1 MKRWLAAGGII
12 FASLIGVGLYID
24 RVVLG
29 PPLITIHNNSAT
41 TLHSVGVSGRGF
53 SLAIPMIEPSMSTT
67 VRVRP
72 AGESDLSLSFDA
84 SGKRVSKGDLAY
96 IGASG
101 GYRVYVEVDPE
112 FDVTA
117 KESLALQ
124 NLTKFFSSAL

>member
-29 PPLITIHNNSAT
+29 PPLITIHNNSGT
-41 TLHSVGVSGRGF
+41 TLHSVVVSGRGF
-53 SLAIPMIEPSMSTT
+53 SLAIPMIEPSTSTT

-72 AGESDLSLSFDA
+72 VGESDLFLSFDA
-84 SGKRVSKGDLAY
+84 SGRQVSKGDLAY
-96 IGASG
+96 IEASG
-101 GYRVYVEVDPE
+101 GYRVYVEVGPE

-117 KESLALQ
+117 KGSLGLQ